1 MTTDPLRIGLIGC
14 GRAAERIYLPAFGR
28 VATARLAAVADPS
41 PERRELVGA
50 VMDAP
55 AFASAEEMLAACDLE
70 AVIVATPPET
80 HVDLAEAAL
89 ARSLAVLVEK
99 PLAADMDDAR
109 RLAEAAARADRPVM
123 VGFNRRRLAAAERLR
138 ALLASLDG
146 GSIRIESEFHALPTV
161 WDPVSGV
168 RDPLDDLA
176 SHHLDLFRFL
186 TGSEIE
192 SVDARRLEGSGIELR
207 VAMGSGAR
215 CLCEVSQGTASRE
228 QVTVFLED
236 ERGGAGSPK
245 WLLRPS
251 ADRLTPA
258 GGAGRELLDRG
269 AKLLRRI
276 GGRPDPMSRSFAVQL
291 QVFVACALGVTSPS
305 PGVEDGVAV
314 VRAVEAARARLGD

>member
-1 MTTDPLRIGLIGC
+1 MTMDPLRIGLIGC

-28 VATARLAAVADPS
+28 VTTARLAAVADPS
-41 PERRELVGA
+41 PERRDLVGA

-80 HVDLAEAAL
+80 HVELAAAAL
-89 ARSLAVLVEK
+89 KRSLAVLVEK
-99 PLAADMDDAR
+99 PLAPDMDDAR
-109 RLAEAAARADRPVM
+109 RLAETAARVDRPVM

-146 GSIRIESEFHALPTV
+146 GSVRIESEFHALPTV

-192 SVDARRLEGSGIELR
+192 SVDARRLERGGIALR
-207 VAMGSGAR
+207 LEMGSGAR
-215 CLCEVSQGTASRE
+215 CLCEVSQGAASRE
-228 QVTVFLED
+228 QVTVFVED
-236 ERGGAGSPK
+236 EAGDAGSPK
-245 WLLRPS
+245 WCLRTG

-258 GGAGRELLDRG
+258 GGTGRLLLDRG
-269 AKLLRRI
+269 TRLLRRI
-276 GGRPDPMSRSFAVQL
+276 QGRPDPMARSFAMQL
-291 QVFVACALGVTSPS
+291 EIFVACAIGVAAPS

-314 VRAVEAARARLGD
+314 VRAVEAARARLED

>member
-1 MTTDPLRIGLIGC
+1 MTMDPLRIGLIGC

-28 VATARLAAVADPS
+28 VTTARLAAVADPS

-80 HVDLAEAAL
+80 HVELAAAAL
-89 ARSLAVLVEK
+89 KRSLAVLVEK
-99 PLAADMDDAR
+99 PLAPDMDDAR
-109 RLAEAAARADRPVM
+109 RLAETAARADRPVM
-123 VGFNRRRLAAAERLR
+123 VGFNRRRLPAAERLR
-138 ALLASLDG
+138 SLLASQDG
-146 GSIRIESEFHALPTV
+146 GSVRIESEFHALPSV

-192 SVDARRLEGSGIELR
+192 SMDARRLEGSGIELR
-207 VAMGSGAR
+207 MEMGSGAR
-215 CLCEVSQGTASRE
+215 CLCEVSQGAASRE
-228 QVTVFLED
+228 QVTVFVGGD
-236 ERGGAGSPK
+236 AKGAGSSK
-245 WLLRPS
+245 WFLRPGS
-251 ADRLTPA
+251 DRLTPMA
-258 GGAGRELLDRG
+258 GTGRVLLDRG
-269 AKLLRRI
+269 ARIIRRI
-276 GGRPDPMSRSFAVQL
+276 RGRPDPMSRSFAMQL
-291 QVFVACALGVTSPS
+291 QVFVACALGVTLPS

-314 VRAVEAARARLGD
+314 VRAVEAARARLED